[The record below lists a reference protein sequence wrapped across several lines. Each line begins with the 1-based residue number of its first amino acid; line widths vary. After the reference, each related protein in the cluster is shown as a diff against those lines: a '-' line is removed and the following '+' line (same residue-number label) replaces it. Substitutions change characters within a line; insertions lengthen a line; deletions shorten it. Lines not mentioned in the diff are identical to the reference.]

1 MQKTT
6 AQNIVEYQY
15 WFDNNYNSNT
25 LVNISPN
32 TILDLN
38 TSLTGT
44 NVLSPGSHNVNFRAK
59 DNNGKWSTTITEQI
73 FVTGNFNIDAYEYW
87 FDNDY
92 ASKITTTITSPA
104 PNYILISSLSTASV
118 NFGSHNVNFRAKDS
132 NGKWSTTITE
142 QIFVSGN
149 FNIEAYEYWFD
160 NDYASKITT
169 TITSPALNYILT
181 SSLNTASVNYGS
193 HLFNFRT
200 KDSNGKW
207 SVTIT
212 EPFFKSLGAPQ
223 LSNAEYWIDGNFSN
237 RQPLTFTSNNIVFIN
252 QNILISNL
260 DDQLHTFNFRM
271 QDEGGKWSVV
281 TTSYFMSKSL
291 IDGYEYWFDSGY
303 SNKKVVAITPAE
315 LMTSQLDFDAS
326 GETPGFHVVYFR
338 AKNTSG
344 KFSIAIAQNIT
355 VYVTPTFNAI
365 AQSCSGEALMALPTT
380 SNNGILGSWSPAL
393 NNLATTTYSFTPN
406 VGEFGTSDA
415 QITIP
420 IGATSTWNGTSWSN
434 GIPISTTKAI
444 ISSNYS
450 QATDVVVC
458 GLEIT
463 GNAIVSIP
471 SGFNFTV
478 TGRVTV
484 APTASLT
491 FQNNSNL
498 IQIDNVIN
506 VGNINV
512 KRNANMRRQD
522 YVYWGSPVAGQ
533 FLKAFSPQ
541 TLDTRFYTYN
551 ENANTFSVVANPAT
565 TLFEAGKGNAI
576 RAPND
581 FPLYNIIT
589 PAPVFNGTFTGI
601 PNNGNYSVPI
611 AYSGVGFGY
620 NFLSNPYPSTIN
632 ALSFLSTNPG
642 TLYFWTHT
650 AQGSNVGTN
659 YASYNLTGGTK
670 ATAVVPNVGSFESET
685 PSGIIQIGQGFIHKT
700 SAVSNAIFNNS
711 MRDANNNGQFFKTT
725 NTIEKNRIWFRMT
738 GAETSNQ
745 ILLGYMTN
753 ATNEVDESI
762 DGIQI
767 ATGSAIST
775 KIEDEKYVI
784 QGRSLPFDN
793 TDVVPLHLKIANAGS
808 FTLNIDEVDGLFT
821 GDQNIFVRDNL
832 LNITHNIKE
841 NPYTFASEMGEFAN
855 RFEIIYQNST
865 LGNSATT
872 FSENS
877 VMVYKKENILNV
889 NSGKVNMKSILIFD
903 IRGRLILEKNN
914 VNSTIFSKN
923 LKVENQ
929 VLIVKIKSEN
939 GSIVTKKIIY

>member
-1 MQKTT
+1 M
-6 AQNIVEYQY
+6 
-15 WFDNNYNSNT
+15 
-25 LVNISPN
+25 
-32 TILDLN
+32 
-38 TSLTGT
+38 
-44 NVLSPGSHNVNFRAK
+44 
-59 DNNGKWSTTITEQI
+59 
-73 FVTGNFNIDAYEYW
+73 
-87 FDNDY
+87 
-92 ASKITTTITSPA
+92 
-104 PNYILISSLSTASV
+104 
-118 NFGSHNVNFRAKDS
+118 
-132 NGKWSTTITE
+132 
-142 QIFVSGN
+142 
-149 FNIEAYEYWFD
+149 
-160 NDYASKITT
+160 
-169 TITSPALNYILT
+169 
-181 SSLNTASVNYGS
+181 
-193 HLFNFRT
+193 
-200 KDSNGKW
+200 
-207 SVTIT
+207 TIT

-237 RQPLTFTSNNIVFIN
+237 RQLLTFTSNNIVFIN

-315 LMTSQLDFDAS
+315 LLTSQLDFDAS

-415 QITIP
+415 QINIP

-450 QATDVVVC
+450 QATDIVVC

-581 FPLYNIIT
+581 FPLYNIVT

-775 KIEDEKYVI
+775 KIENEKYVI

-793 TDVVPLHLKIANAGS
+793 TDVVPLHLKIATAGS

-821 GDQNIFVRDNL
+821 GDQNIFLRDNL

-855 RFEIIYQNST
+855 RFEIIYQDST
-865 LGNSATT
+865 LGNSSTA
-872 FSENS
+872 FSKNS
-877 VMVYKKENILNV
+877 VMVYKKENFLNV